1 MELTTTFQKIGSGST
16 KNYNGAIGHIE
27 LWAKYNSQSIE
38 NNTSNVTAELRLV
51 VTGGY
56 IGNYQATNW
65 SISGDL
71 SASGNIGS
79 GSHYSKTLGSATAD
93 ITHNNDGTKSISLSG
108 AFQPTAWG
116 SSYYLSV
123 TGTADL
129 PSIPRASSIT
139 VNDANIGSATNI
151 VINKAS
157 SGFTTTLYYKAAGQ
171 SSFTKIVDKTANQV
185 YGWTVPTSFYS
196 LIPNSKT
203 ITCQFYAE
211 TYNGTILIGTSSTVT
226 ATFTA
231 TGNPVIN
238 SCSLVSTD
246 STTTN
251 LVGASVM
258 IRYISTVKATVS
270 ASPARNDGSTITSI
284 KVNGVTAVNGVV
296 SFTKASTYSYE
307 VVVTDSRGYTA
318 TGTYAITWTNYIPLT
333 INATIVRNQP
343 TDGKIKISYN
353 GNYFNDSFRKSDN
366 TYIANTLTVQYRYKE
381 KGGSFG
387 SWTNLTPTA
396 SGNTYSQNN
405 YVITG
410 FDYTKQYE
418 FEIRAVDRVTT
429 AQIIGITVS
438 KGEPIVYWNDSKF
451 GLTKKL
457 IIPKDNSEG
466 IYSTD
471 NKKILSNHSNN
482 NVILNAT
489 GGTLYL
495 GNSNT
500 TGISFGDNN
509 QATIDASG
517 NITSNSV
524 PVTTVAN
531 RFKSNNDVRDGDLN
545 NYKNNEIHYFAS
557 NGNTNAPTA
566 WFYALTMGNGGND
579 TAQFGVGVANE
590 RTYARA
596 CNSGTWRIW
605 HELAYMTD
613 LPSVTTGTFTITR
626 SSGNGRITGTPTYAK
641 YGKMVELYFEF
652 NTSGGSV
659 SAGADI
665 MNGTISGID
674 LPKLTKTTGVG
685 FYGSAVMTCAINSD
699 GTFVIRTS
707 AALSS
712 NSDTKGISIKYICV

>member
-1 MELTTTFQKIGSGST
+1 MELTTTFQKIGSGET

-27 LWAKYNSQSIE
+27 LWAKYNNQNIG

-51 VTGGY
+51 VTNGY

-129 PSIPRASSIT
+129 PTIPRASSIT
-139 VNDANIGSATNI
+139 VNDANIGSSTNI

-211 TYNGTILIGTSSTVT
+211 TYNGTTLIGTSSTVT

-231 TGNPVIN
+231 TGNPIIN

-284 KVNGVTAVNGVV
+284 KVNGVTATNGVV
-296 SFTKASTYSYE
+296 SFVNANTYSYE

-353 GNYFNDSFRKSDN
+353 GNYFNSSFRKSDN

-387 SWTNLTPTA
+387 SWTNLTPAT

-405 YVITG
+405 YEITG

-429 AQIIGITVS
+429 AKIIGITVS
-438 KGEPIVYWNDSKF
+438 KGEPIVYWDNEKL
-451 GLTKKL
+451 GTTGKL
-457 IIPKDNSEG
+457 IIPKSASAVGLYNSADQP
-466 IYSTD
+466 IIRSLA
-471 NKKILSNHSNN
+471 NSNCL
-482 NVILNAT
+482 VNAA
-489 GGTLYL
+489 GANLYL
-495 GNSNT
+495 GYNNT
-500 TGISFGDNN
+500 TS
-509 QATIDASG
+509 IDFLNGKAQLDSNG
-517 NITSNSV
+517 NLISNSI
-524 PVTTVAN
+524 PVTDVTS
-531 RFKSNNDVRDGDLN
+531 RFKGSEVRNVDAN
-545 NYKNNEIHYFAS
+545 NYKSNSLYYFAGS
-557 NGNTNAPTA
+557 GNTNVPAGWMYILTA
-566 WFYALTMGNGGND
+566 GLGGND
-579 TAQFGVGVANE
+579 VAQLGIAISGNYLYS
-590 RTYARA
+590 RTSNNGNWSSWKEWAA
-596 CNSGTWRIW
+596 KSNIPT
-605 HELAYMTD
+605 
-613 LPSVTTGTFTITR
+613 VTTGSFTVTR
-626 SSGNGRITGTPTYAK
+626 SSGNGRISGTPTYAK
-641 YGKMVELYFEF
+641 YGNMVELFFQF

-659 SAGADI
+659 SAGADVI
-665 MNGTISGID
+665 VGTISGVA
-674 LPKLTKTTGVG
+674 LPKQQETTGVG
-685 FYGSAVMTCAINSD
+685 FYGSAVMTCAIQSD
-699 GTFVIRTS
+699 GTFRIRTS
-707 AALSS
+707 AAIAS
-712 NSDTKGISIKYICV
+712 NSDAKGMSIKYICA